1 MFWFTVPAPVLQTES
16 PSRSEQL
23 TGYRVAVVARN
34 AVLRDGLTALIR
46 GAGGELVPLWPL
58 YASGK
63 PPVALP
69 DAVLVDAGTAGQ
81 LDLPIESVPGTQSIV
96 LLTPAARSWLGAL
109 SGLGFSG
116 YLVKPIRLKSLID
129 RVKGT
134 PAAASCDPSPQPKA
148 VATDRQLDHG
158 GIKPVRVLN
167 ILLAEDNAVNAL
179 LSRELLERRGHTV
192 KVVTS
197 GNEVIE
203 ALDRGRFDLLF
214 TDLHM
219 PGLDGIETARN
230 LRAADDG
237 RAHGAMP
244 IVALT
249 ADALD
254 ATRQACQDAGMDGFL
269 TKPIVPAELD
279 CMVARLFPDNI
290 CIAAE

>member
-1 MFWFTVPAPVLQTES
+1 
-16 PSRSEQL
+16 
-23 TGYRVAVVARN
+23 VAVVTRN
-34 AVLRDGLTALIR
+34 AVLRDGLTTLIR

-58 YASGK
+58 YANGK

-81 LDLPIESVPGTQSIV
+81 LDLPIEPVRGTRSIV
-96 LLTPAARSWLGAL
+96 LLTPAARCWLGAL
-109 SGLGFSG
+109 SGLGLSG

-134 PAAASCDPSPQPKA
+134 PAVASDSSSQPNA
-148 VATDRQLDHG
+148 VAAERQLDRG
-158 GIKPVRVLN
+158 GVKPVRVLN
-167 ILLAEDNAVNAL
+167 ILLAEDNVINAL
-179 LSRELLERRGHTV
+179 LSRELLERRGHAV
-192 KVVTS
+192 KVARS
-197 GNEVIE
+197 GVEAIE
-203 ALDRGRFDLLF
+203 ALRREQFDLLLM
-214 TDLHM
+214 DIHM

-230 LRAADDG
+230 LRAADEG
-237 RAHGAMP
+237 QAHRAMP

-254 ATRQACQDAGMDGFL
+254 ATRQACRDAGMDGFL

-279 CMVARLFPDNI
+279 CMIAGFFSDNI